1 MTTHDPSSLEHGG
14 LEAKVLSD
22 LAARSDHATAKAT
35 IEAALRAGFATR
47 VTSEAGRAIVLR
59 RVMQRHSAL
68 VQSIIDRQACRK
80 DAPDLCELHTICL
93 ETGFAPDAAQQR
105 AIETILSSP
114 ISIVHGGPGC
124 GKTTVA
130 GIAAR
135 YIERAEPSHRQVV
148 VAFSAKVAMETARKC
163 GLEGSTMHAFAGLAP
178 GEEMQDTD
186 IVRDDVGTLYVD
198 EAFSA
203 QPALLNAMFRTTPPH
218 CRIVFLG
225 DPMQLAPI
233 GDGRALHDALAIGLI
248 PSARL
253 ETSHRLGGNSHLSKQ
268 AARIASG
275 QQPTAGPNLAI
286 LESGLGQSQS
296 QAATERAAYAVRL
309 HKEAIARRRSC
320 VMLTPVQYGISGH
333 VSLNALVS
341 RGSPRVG
348 DPIVAIETDRDG
360 RWRNGQRG
368 TVLASA
374 LKQLTIQME
383 TGKVVDAVWG
393 ERGFLLAHAMS
404 AHRAQGLEY
413 DESILLLTREN
424 ERTATRQMMVSAM
437 TRARKCT
444 IITEPGVLAK
454 IVSRDQLH
462 DRPRTLQAAIERRT
476 DKAR

>member
-1 MTTHDPSSLEHGG
+1 MDSHQTLENGG
-14 LEAKVLSD
+14 LEARVFRD
-22 LAARSDHATAKAT
+22 LASRSSESAAKAM
-35 IEAALRAGFATR
+35 IETAIRSGFASR
-47 VTSEAGRAIVLR
+47 VSTDAGRAIVMR
-59 RVMQRHSAL
+59 RVMQRHSTL
-68 VQSIIDRQACRK
+68 VQSIIDRKACRK
-80 DAPDLCELHTICL
+80 DEPDLMLLNQICL
-93 ETGFAPDAAQQR
+93 DNGFIPDAAQQAALE
-105 AIETILSSP
+105 AILTNP
-114 ISIVHGGPGC
+114 VSIVHGGPGC

-135 YIERAEPSHRQVV
+135 YIERAEPIDRQVV

-163 GLEGSTMHAFAGLAP
+163 GLEGATMHAFAGLAP
-178 GEEMQDTD
+178 GEEMSETD

-253 ETSHRLGGNSHLSKQ
+253 ETSHRLGGNSHLAKQ

-275 QQPTAGPNLAI
+275 HEPIEGPNLSI
-286 LESGLGQSQS
+286 LTAGLGEGQTQS
-296 QAATERAAYAVRL
+296 ATERAAYAMRI
-309 HKEAIARRRSC
+309 HTEAIRRRTSS
-320 VMLTPVQYGISGH
+320 VILTPTQYGISGH
-333 VSLNALVS
+333 VNLNALVT
-341 RGSPRVG
+341 RGRPRVG
-348 DPIVAIETDRDG
+348 DPIVATATDRDG

-368 TVLASA
+368 SVLAASGDD
-374 LKQLTIQME
+374 LSIQME
-383 TGKVVDAVWG
+383 TGRVVNGRWG
-393 ERGFLLAHAMS
+393 EPGFLLAHAMS

-437 TRARKCT
+437 TRARRCT

-454 IVSRDQLH
+454 IVSRDQLR
-462 DRPRTLQAAIERRT
+462 DRPKTLQAAIERRT